1 MRVWTEATFN
11 AAIELDLNTQDSVIW
26 LNSRSQKRRRLGNTL
41 DAIDRVGNRVGRVT
55 ALIGFGFL
63 ACSAVPNS
71 ALAPVGTAH
80 AAGERFKLQNVFP
93 TLVEH
98 MSEPTEGGVE
108 PSRPVNAVTG
118 ASIAIPPGLL
128 LEAAYGAIALAAPP
142 QATVTSATAVDS
154 PAEIAGPAATP
165 IADVVAASVASAEI
179 QHPLFEESRAEVE
192 EYLRFGSRE
201 VPRRL
206 VETIV
211 RAAIATGVDP
221 IYLMALADKESS
233 FRPEVRASTSSAEGL
248 FQFVERTWLDMVKVF
263 GPRHGFAAE
272 AALVV
277 NVDGKQTIVEDSDRA
292 RILSLRRDPYVA
304 AVMAAEMLRRD
315 AARIGLKIGRELNA
329 TELYLA
335 HFLGLDGAAR
345 FIAMKTAKKVQNAT
359 VAFPAAAKANA
370 SIFFERGKR
379 GRRKGLSVPE
389 VYAKIDRMI
398 DARLDIFRPV
408 KVIAAA
414 DSNS

>member
-1 MRVWTEATFN
+1 MRVWTEATFK
-11 AAIELDLNTQDSVIW
+11 AAIELDLNTQDTVLW
-26 LNSRSQKRRRLGNTL
+26 LGTRSQRRRRLTNTL
-41 DAIDRVGNRVGRVT
+41 DAIDRAGNRVGRVT

-93 TLVEH
+93 ALVEH
-98 MSEPTEGGVE
+98 MSGPTEGALE
-108 PSRPVNAVTG
+108 PSRPVPAVAG
-118 ASIAIPPGLL
+118 ASIAIPPSVV
-128 LEAAYGAIALAAPP
+128 LEAASVSAALATPP
-142 QATVTSATAVDS
+142 ASGLSAATVDS
-154 PAEIAGPAATP
+154 PAEIAGPATTP
-165 IADVVAASVASAEI
+165 ISDVVAASVASAEI
-179 QHPLFEESRAEVE
+179 QHPRFEESRAEVE
-192 EYLRFGSRE
+192 EFLRFGSRE

-206 VETIV
+206 VETII
-211 RAAIATGVDP
+211 RAAMATGVDP

-248 FQFVERTWLDMVKVF
+248 FQFVERTWLDMVKAF
-263 GPRHGFAAE
+263 GARHGFAAE

-277 NVDGKQTIVEDSDRA
+277 SVDGKQTIVEDADRT
-292 RILSLRRDPYVA
+292 RILALRRDPYVA

-315 AARIGLKIGRELNA
+315 AALIGLKIGRELNA
-329 TELYLA
+329 TEMYLA

-345 FIAMKTAKKVQNAT
+345 FIAMKTAKKAPSAT

-370 SIFFERGKR
+370 SIFFERGKK
-379 GRRKGLSVPE
+379 GRRKGLSVSE

-408 KVIAAA
+408 KVIVAA
-414 DSNS
+414 DSSS